1 MPLFPLDPPPS
12 LYPLFWGWL
21 SLCVKLYRGVITAP
35 LEKGARG
42 WVGALLE
49 QEAGRCSCLNWPTS
63 TESEQPGNYA
73 TAPNPFPM
81 EEKKKPNQKS
91 PQTHSFS
98 ASLHLGR
105 KKACSR
111 IYPRVTFY
119 SHTFCPCWKFLC
131 SPFYVINC
139 HFSLRWTTWGLHGK
153 RKNSFQHPFISG
165 QRAYLRSQHMTQAFQ
180 KSAPA
185 VFCTWNWKCTNA
197 ASSGQRFTHL

>member
-81 EEKKKPNQKS
+81 EEKKKKTKPKKPTN
-91 PQTHSFS
+91 PQLLCISSLREKKGLFQNIPTSHILFS
-98 ASLHLGR
+98 H
-105 KKACSR
+105 
-111 IYPRVTFY
+111 
-119 SHTFCPCWKFLC
+119 FLPVLKIFLQ
-131 SPFYVINC
+131 SFYVINC
-139 HFSLRWTTWGLHGK
+139 HFSLR
-153 RKNSFQHPFISG
+153 
-165 QRAYLRSQHMTQAFQ
+165 
-180 KSAPA
+180 
-185 VFCTWNWKCTNA
+185 
-197 ASSGQRFTHL
+197 